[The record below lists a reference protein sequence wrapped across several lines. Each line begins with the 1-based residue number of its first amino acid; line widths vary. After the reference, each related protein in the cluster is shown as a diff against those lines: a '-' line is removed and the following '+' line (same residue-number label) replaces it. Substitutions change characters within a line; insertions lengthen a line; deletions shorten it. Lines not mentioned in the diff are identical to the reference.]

1 MASELRVDKIVPT
14 DGVPT
19 NGGGGIIQVIF
30 AADSTAA
37 SLGTF
42 TNNGPDTPA
51 TIMSAS
57 ITPKFNTSKIL
68 VMCKGTVGINENNNN
83 VEFALGLSRTVG
95 GSTTRIGGNTQ
106 SSHFKG
112 TKIHATGMHTGESPL
127 SLSFQYLDSPSTTSA
142 VTYNMNMLG
151 GEAKTFYKNRG
162 DSSANYHFTNAGN
175 STITLMEVSA

>member
-19 NGGGGIIQVIF
+19 GGGGGIVQVVY
-30 AADSTAA
+30 AEDNTAA
-37 SLGTF
+37 SLGAF
-42 TNNGPDTPA
+42 TNTGADSPVTL
-51 TIMSAS
+51 MSAS
-57 ITPKFNTSKIL
+57 ITPKFSTSKIL
-68 VMCKGTVGINENNNN
+68 VMCKGTVGVNENSSGQ
-83 VEFALGLSRTVG
+83 EFALGLSRTVS

-112 TKIHATGMHTGESPL
+112 TKIHASGMHQAEAPL

-142 VTYNMNMLG
+142 VTYNMNVLG
-151 GEAKTFYKNRG
+151 GESKTYYKNRG
-162 DSSANYHFTNAGN
+162 DSSSSYHFTNAGN

>member
-19 NGGGGIIQVIF
+19 GGGGGIVQVVY
-30 AADSTAA
+30 AEDNTAA
-37 SLGTF
+37 SLGAF
-42 TNNGPDTPA
+42 TNTGADSPVTL
-51 TIMSAS
+51 MSAS
-57 ITPKFNTSKIL
+57 ITPKFSTSKIL
-68 VMCKGTVGINENNNN
+68 VMCKGTVGVNENSSGQ
-83 VEFALGLSRTVG
+83 EFALGLSRTVS

-112 TKIHATGMHTGESPL
+112 TKIHASGMHQAEAPL

-151 GEAKTFYKNRG
+151 GESRTYYKNRG
-162 DSSANYHFTNAGN
+162 DSSSSYHFTNAGN
-175 STITLMEVSA
+175 SAITLMEVSA